1 MNCLP
6 VFCPAGLTKML
17 VYNLTLESRML
28 KFRDHRLE
36 SELEKIPTPF
46 GCFFQIGTI
55 HFEIRDHKE
64 LRILILEV
72 AFRTKIALKLI
83 KPK

>member
-1 MNCLP
+1 
-6 VFCPAGLTKML
+6 
-17 VYNLTLESRML
+17 ML
-28 KFRDHRLE
+28 KFRDHRFE
-36 SELEKIPTPF
+36 SEHEKIPAPF
-46 GCFFQIGTI
+46 GRFFFHIGTI

-64 LRILILEV
+64 LRILIIEV